1 MSEAIIAVDLG
12 GTRIRAAR
20 LNQNLVIEAR
30 EETLTETDKGLEYTL
45 GRFKEMVS
53 KVWPT
58 DGTPVA
64 GIGVSS
70 PGPLNPITGVI
81 VAPPNLYGW
90 HNVPLGDILHDTFGV
105 PVYVGNDAN
114 VAALAETVMGAAQGY
129 RYVIYITVSTGIGS
143 GMIIDGKMLL
153 GKSGLGAEA
162 GHIIIQSSPE
172 QVRLELETAGP
183 ALAVKAKARI
193 EAGEPSLIKEIVKG
207 DLSQINGATVG
218 KAALAGDALAL
229 SIVKEAGRILGL
241 GMVSLLH
248 LFNPEILVFGG
259 SVSDNLGELLLA
271 PMRESIQKYC
281 IDDSYWQDLK
291 IAQAAL
297 GDNVSVFGAAALVV
311 TQGGVTDVSEASAR
325 IKTAT

>member
-20 LNQNLVIEAR
+20 LNQNLDIETR
-30 EETLTETDKGLEYTL
+30 EETLTETERGLDYTL
-45 GRFKEMVS
+45 ERFKSMVRA
-53 KVWPT
+53 VWPT
-58 DGTPVA
+58 DGTPIT

-70 PGPLNPITGVI
+70 PGPLNPMTGVI
-81 VAPPNLYGW
+81 VAPPNLKGW
-90 HNVPLGDILHDTFGV
+90 HNVPLGDILHETFGV

-114 VAALAETVMGAAQGY
+114 VAALAETVMGAAQGC
-129 RYVIYITVSTGIGS
+129 RHVIYITVSTGIGS

-153 GKSGLGAEA
+153 GKNGLGAEA

-183 ALAVKAKARI
+183 ALALQAKARI
-193 EAGEPSLIKEIVKG
+193 EAGEQSVITDMVNG
-207 DLSQINGATVG
+207 DLSQISGATVG
-218 KAALAGDALAL
+218 KAAKANDRLALA
-229 SIVKEAGRILGL
+229 VVHEAGRVLGL

-259 SVSDNLGELLLA
+259 GVSDNLGELLFA

-281 IDDSYWQDLK
+281 IDDSYWQDLR
-291 IAQAAL
+291 IESAAL
-297 GDNVSVFGAAALVV
+297 GENVSIFGAAALVV
-311 TQGGVTDVSEASAR
+311 TQGGLTDVNEAIAHL
-325 IKTAT
+325 KTV